1 MIALAQR
8 SKFSSIEVL
17 KAFVNIKL
25 YFIYIIEVFMIEFI
39 TMLIEIIGLA
49 FDIYTYNEQLNKQR
63 PKKKKRK
70 K

>member
-1 MIALAQR
+1 
-8 SKFSSIEVL
+8 
-17 KAFVNIKL
+17 
-25 YFIYIIEVFMIEFI
+25 MIEFI

-49 FDIYTYNEQLNKQR
+49 FNIFTYNEQLNKQQ

>member
-1 MIALAQR
+1 MT
-8 SKFSSIEVL
+8 
-17 KAFVNIKL
+17 
-25 YFIYIIEVFMIEFI
+25 EFI

>member
-1 MIALAQR
+1 
-8 SKFSSIEVL
+8 
-17 KAFVNIKL
+17 
-25 YFIYIIEVFMIEFI
+25 MIEFI
-39 TMLIEIIGLA
+39 TMLIEIIGHA

>member
-1 MIALAQR
+1 MIG
-8 SKFSSIEVL
+8 
-17 KAFVNIKL
+17 
-25 YFIYIIEVFMIEFI
+25 FI